1 MHWVWT
7 LDALL
12 HCLYYLDSIKHSYKK
27 KKKKIWSSPEP
38 TRTIQYKLTTE
49 MAVLVKDITYC
60 YPFFPDSV
68 KVIVWVFILVLL
80 NPRKLYEFSD

>member
-1 MHWVWT
+1 MHFYIVFTTWT
-7 LDALL
+7 ALNTP
-12 HCLYYLDSIKHSYKK
+12 IR
-27 KKKKIWSSPEP
+27 KKKKIWSSPKP

>member
-1 MHWVWT
+1 MHFYIVFTTWT
-7 LDALL
+7 ALNTP
-12 HCLYYLDSIKHSYKK
+12 IRK
-27 KKKKIWSSPEP
+27 KKKKIWSSPKP
-38 TRTIQYKLTTE
+38 TRTIQYKLITE

>member
-1 MHWVWT
+1 
-7 LDALL
+7 
-12 HCLYYLDSIKHSYKK
+12 
-27 KKKKIWSSPEP
+27 
-38 TRTIQYKLTTE
+38 

>member
-1 MHWVWT
+1 
-7 LDALL
+7 
-12 HCLYYLDSIKHSYKK
+12 
-27 KKKKIWSSPEP
+27 
-38 TRTIQYKLTTE
+38 

-60 YPFFPDSV
+60 HPFFPDSV